1 MITVNLILT
10 IVGLLF
16 LLIAL
21 VALYVWG
28 SKSKNSQSAPTP
40 SAETFESLSHIITA
54 TSSSKADLNHA
65 VEAILSRFSHI
76 DSHTIGKYMHLL
88 EALCVHP
95 HTDSKLIL
103 RFEKTLRTANPS
115 FSDEIEKALA
125 IGLAARG

>member
-21 VALYVWG
+21 VGLYVWR
-28 SKSKNSQSAPTP
+28 SKSKTLPMAPTQ
-40 SAETFESLSHIITA
+40 AIETFETLSRIITSP
-54 TSSSKADLNHA
+54 SSNKADLNHA

-76 DSHTIGKYMHLL
+76 DSHTISRYKYLL

-103 RFEKTLRTANPS
+103 HFEKTLRSTNPT
-115 FSDEIEKALA
+115 FSDDIEKALA